1 VKQYDC
7 GTDPPERFRG
17 MKDLN
22 VWKLMLTLCHQTAGD
37 VSENEKEARTR
48 LAGALEKAKGTYHNL
63 EGKTREAAK
72 ATDRAIRS
80 HPYESIGV
88 AFGIG
93 LLIGVLVARK

>member
-1 VKQYDC
+1 MQPDSDISREKVKDDLRSLM
-7 GTDPPERFRG
+7 TDAEELL
-17 MKDLN
+17 KA
-22 VWKLMLTLCHQTAGD
+22 TAGD
-37 VSENEKEARTR
+37 VSEKAKEARTR